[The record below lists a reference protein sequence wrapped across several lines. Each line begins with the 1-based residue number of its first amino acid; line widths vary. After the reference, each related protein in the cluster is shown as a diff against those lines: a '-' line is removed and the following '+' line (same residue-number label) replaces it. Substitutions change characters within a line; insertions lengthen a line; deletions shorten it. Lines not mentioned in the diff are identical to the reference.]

1 MTSQLHETK
10 NRPNLGEVVAGLVV
24 AAVGIYMV
32 STAHTITNIGGSP
45 IGPRF
50 FPYAVGGLLAV
61 TGLGIAASALRGHRA
76 VSEGGEDVDG
86 SVSTDWKTLGSIIG
100 AFALFALLIQP
111 VGYLLTTIFLFGS
124 VAWILGARRWR
135 GLVAVSFLVP
145 LISYIFFTRVLGIYI
160 PNGILEAII

>member
-1 MTSQLHETK
+1 MTSKLRDFK
-10 NRPNLGEVVAGLVV
+10 NKPNSGEALAGLVV

-32 STAHTITNIGGSP
+32 TTAHTITNIGGSP

-61 TGLGIAASALRGHRA
+61 TGLGIAVSALRGYRA
-76 VSEGGEDVDG
+76 PSEGGEDVDDT
-86 SVSTDWKTLGSIIG
+86 VSTDWKTLGTIIG
-100 AFALFALLIQP
+100 AFTLFALLIQP

-135 GLVAVSFLVP
+135 GLVAVSLLVP
-145 LISYIFFTRVLGIYI
+145 FISYIFFTRVLGIYI